1 MSWRR
6 PRDVTP
12 HDGWMSQVSSGLA
25 LAGFLW
31 FVFAGFTLLAMGPLE
46 SLDAYF
52 NVQPAPPGWVPVL
65 HIMDRIGQRAV
76 CLPILA
82 VVTIWCCRRQES
94 WRPAWVVAI
103 SVFMLNL
110 IVLVLKVGLGRAEP
124 VSADPSFFEGG
135 MAYPSGHTANIVLV
149 YGLCAFLLGRYGG
162 LRRGVLRAMW
172 AVVVMLSVVM
182 VVTSVTLR
190 WHWFADLLAGLIVG
204 GAVLTMTEAVDA
216 AVPGSAFRD
225 GWRAVLRKVRP
236 HRERPVP
243 PAVPP
248 VEANV
253 GDLPSTVPRREA
265 P

>member
-6 PRDVTP
+6 PRDVTR
-12 HDGWMSQVSSGLA
+12 HDGWTSQVSSGLA

-46 SLDAYF
+46 SLDTYF

-65 HIMDRIGQRAV
+65 HVMDRIGQRAV
-76 CLPILA
+76 CLPLLA
-82 VVTIWCCRRQES
+82 VVTFWCCRRVES

-110 IVLVLKVGLGRAEP
+110 VVLILKVGLGRAEP

-135 MAYPSGHTANIVLV
+135 MAYPSGHTSNIVLV
-149 YGLCAFLLGRYGG
+149 YGLCVFLLGRYGG
-162 LRRGVLRAMW
+162 VRRGALRAMW
-172 AVVVMLSVVM
+172 AIVVMLSVVM

-190 WHWFADLLAGLIVG
+190 WHWFADLLAGLVVG

-216 AVPGSAFRD
+216 AVPDSAFHD
-225 GWRAVLRKVRP
+225 GWRAVRRRLPGRRARP
-236 HRERPVP
+236 AA

-253 GDLPSTVPRREA
+253 AELPSTVP
-265 P
+265 PSDVP